1 MSTDPSAR
9 VGFGPYLPGVGPTF
23 VDPEAE
29 GGSRVIRFGEWSSFL
44 QSPRALIVF
53 AGEISDLERALELH
67 GPRVAAFLV
76 EPVQGEAG

>member
-29 GGSRVIRFGEWSSFL
+29 GGSRVIRFGESSSFL
-44 QSPRALIVF
+44 H
-53 AGEISDLERALELH
+53 ERIE
-67 GPRVAAFLV
+67 R
-76 EPVQGEAG
+76 

>member
-1 MSTDPSAR
+1 MSTDPSVR

-29 GGSRVIRFGEWSSFL
+29 GAVGL
-44 QSPRALIVF
+44 L
-53 AGEISDLERALELH
+53 GEIRDLERALELH

-76 EPVQGEAG
+76 EPVQGEEG